1 MPSAAPSDVLTG
13 DRDPLRRLYGR
24 RKGHPL
30 RATRQAALDDGL
42 PRFQVALPPAGESL
56 DPAGLFTRPPEAVWL
71 EIGFGGG
78 EHLAALAEAHPGI
91 GFLGCEPFV
100 NGLAGFLL
108 RAQALGLDNVRVL
121 GDDARLLLAALPEAS
136 LGRAFLLFPDP
147 WPKSRHHKRRFV
159 QADSL
164 DLLARALADGAEFRV
179 ASDIMDYVAWTLR
192 QVQTHAAFR
201 WLAEGPEDWR
211 RRPADW
217 PPSRYEEKALA
228 AGRRPAYLRF
238 QRRPRR
244 GT

>member
-1 MPSAAPSDVLTG
+1 MG
-13 DRDPLRRLYGR
+13 DWPDPLRRLYGR

-30 RATRQAALDDGL
+30 RATRQSALDAGL
-42 PRFQVALPPAGESL
+42 PRFQLALPPAGALL
-56 DPAGLFTRPPEAVWL
+56 DPAALFPAHRPAALWL

-78 EHLAALAEAHPGI
+78 EHLAALAAARPDI

-100 NGLAGFLL
+100 NGMAGFLMQV
-108 RAQALGLDNVRVL
+108 AAAGLDNVRVL
-121 GDDARLLLAALPEAS
+121 ADDARLLLAALPEAS

-159 QADSL
+159 QQDSL

-192 QVQTHAAFR
+192 EIQAHSAFR
-201 WLAEGPEDWR
+201 WLADGPDDWHH
-211 RRPADW
+211 RPDDW

-228 AGRRPAYLRF
+228 AGRQPVYLRF
-238 QRRPRR
+238 QRRPRH